1 MEQSI
6 IDKEEEINTTKKL
19 LEEKNSQICDLNKSS
34 HKTDDSQ
41 TSLENGRLKEEIKI
55 LREKVERVET
65 MQTAEVNKLFF
76 AYTTYK
82 FPI

>member
-6 IDKEEEINTTKKL
+6 IDKQEEINKSKKI
-19 LEEKNSQICDLNKSS
+19 LEEKNSHIWDLNKSTN
-34 HKTDDSQ
+34 KTDSQ
-41 TSLENGRLKEEIKI
+41 TSLENGRLKEKIKI

>member
-1 MEQSI
+1 MEHSI
-6 IDKEEEINTTKKL
+6 IDKQEEINKTKQI
-19 LEEKNSQICDLNKSS
+19 LEEKNSQIWDLNKSS
-34 HKTDDSQ
+34 NKTDDSQ
-41 TSLENGRLKEEIKI
+41 TSLRNGRLNEKIKI